1 MTGNWKVIRKVK
13 KGTPWEITQMPSSF
27 EVRESWGPGPKL
39 NHLTT
44 PAAKKVKLS
53 TKEACFYQNQGPG
66 WEKHQGHI
74 GWCLPK
80 YWTHRFSWTTF
91 KVFNS
96 NTELMTIDLE
106 STAPDI
112 IYYDKLWGTFTVNNR
127 VVPIQERSQGYRQKA
142 WRGLAWLLHLLWN
155 LCFSNYLLTRENNHT
170 LV

>member
-1 MTGNWKVIRKVK
+1 MTGNWKVIQKIK
-13 KGTPWEITQMPSSF
+13 KGTPWEITHMPSSF

-44 PAAKKVKLS
+44 PAAKTIKLS

-96 NTELMTIDLE
+96 NVELMTIDLE
-106 STAPDI
+106 STAPHSHSLINCGGLSQSI
-112 IYYDKLWGTFTVNNR
+112 IRLCLFRKDPKAIDKRPGM
-127 VVPIQERSQGYRQKA
+127 A
-142 WRGLAWLLHLLWN
+142 WPGSCTCCEISAFQTI
-155 LCFSNYLLTRENNHT
+155 C
-170 LV
+170 